1 MKKNEGVYMNIRQTL
16 LAGITVMFL
25 TTGNAWAHADND
37 ASHKSNWFS
46 RSTLVHFWQHKLGS
60 WHHKIHV
67 WRNKMWLIGDYE
79 SKHSYASTVNGGG
92 TGGVTVGGTRGVAPE
107 IDAASGT
114 SAIALLTGVLL
125 LAGERVRPRRV

>member
-1 MKKNEGVYMNIRQTL
+1 
-16 LAGITVMFL
+16 
-25 TTGNAWAHADND
+25 
-37 ASHKSNWFS
+37 
-46 RSTLVHFWQHKLGS
+46 
-60 WHHKIHV
+60 
-67 WRNKMWLIGDYE
+67 MWLIGDYE

-125 LAGERVRPRRV
+125 LAGERVRSRRV